1 MKPSLTRST
10 VRAID
15 APYDGRWRRYRLR
28 WILVVLC
35 FLALIWLCWAI
46 SVRLFPTSG
55 ISRLI
60 YVAHDTVFLPLKG
73 RVWTQWF
80 PYAFVWLVPLL
91 VIVSFGLIEYL
102 SKAGPVRRIHASL
115 ILRIAARPR
124 LQRFLAPRLD
134 ASEIDQDTWAASLS
148 RSGIETGRRFGFA
161 RRVVRKEQEAL
172 WMKVASALAES
183 RAPDL
188 NAVARLFLMTNMRL
202 RLDPSDATAHLRAL
216 EVIAA
221 SETLTER
228 HDFVQTYRQ
237 FLENRTSK
245 EDIAPVLDALNKLLD
260 MQRFDLTSASKLSYE
275 ITSQFGQTVQT
286 EARNMGQEPLELALT
301 ALVVSALSVRFKL
314 PDVRGF
320 QRLWVGARLSAVPH
334 GRAEA
339 LGVAETLIFFEMWS
353 TRAEFGGAKSG
364 NFSLMQRALEP
375 TGGAALRHVDT
386 AERFAWGGGET

>member
-1 MKPSLTRST
+1 
-10 VRAID
+10 
-15 APYDGRWRRYRLR
+15 
-28 WILVVLC
+28 
-35 FLALIWLCWAI
+35 
-46 SVRLFPTSG
+46 
-55 ISRLI
+55 
-60 YVAHDTVFLPLKG
+60 
-73 RVWTQWF
+73 
-80 PYAFVWLVPLL
+80 
-91 VIVSFGLIEYL
+91 
-102 SKAGPVRRIHASL
+102 
-115 ILRIAARPR
+115 
-124 LQRFLAPRLD
+124 
-134 ASEIDQDTWAASLS
+134 
-148 RSGIETGRRFGFA
+148 
-161 RRVVRKEQEAL
+161 
-172 WMKVASALAES
+172 
-183 RAPDL
+183 
-188 NAVARLFLMTNMRL
+188 
-202 RLDPSDATAHLRAL
+202 LRAL